1 MFFNLNLVN
10 ESRFI
15 FFKERICWFDIF
27 QLDVTLNP
35 WLSNFLWAWRHCD
48 IKGNGSNG
56 LLTIIFIWLQPP
68 HDIAGLGL
76 TDRLAGCFLHYQNT
90 SQPHIKWFFQLLRL
104 GSGTRSTMG
113 TQLRELSNPLI
124 SSITPHHH
132 HHQML
137 DTISNNIIPTIIRK
151 LKLYY
156 IYLIKLYILIQYS
169 LFNKNNIS

>member
-1 MFFNLNLVN
+1 MTKLSQCSLNSVHKR
-10 ESRFI
+10 RFI
-15 FFKERICWFDIF
+15 FPPKMFVCLIYFSLMSHWIPFC
-27 QLDVTLNP
+27 
-35 WLSNFLWAWRHCD
+35 LSNFLWAWLHCD

-124 SSITPHHH
+124 SSITHHH
-132 HHQML
+132 HHMS
-137 DTISNNIIPTIIRK
+137 DTISNDSNNHYK
-151 LKLYY
+151 
-156 IYLIKLYILIQYS
+156 
-169 LFNKNNIS
+169 KN